1 MLSINRLYFVI
12 FLLMLLAGMYFNHV
26 VTAFSFADEFLSW
39 LLVGVALLVAVAKNL
54 YSRFK
59 SLWVLLAISGFYLF
73 YSITVTQYNT
83 TTAAISD
90 LVVELKPFVAF
101 FVTLSIAPQFTPK
114 QKTWLRYISMALLL
128 LMLMLYLIPGDFWE
142 IVYFHPAYLGI
153 NSIILSMI
161 YYYCSEG
168 SKRDKIITV
177 MMLSMGFCGARSK
190 FYGFFVVAI
199 FMLFIFKREMFNR
212 LKIKYI
218 IGGIFIILL
227 MLLVAWQKINYYFIA
242 GGEFSTDEIS
252 DSMARAALYVYTPEI
267 LADHP
272 FFGTGFASYGTYF
285 SAHPYSSLYGMY
297 EMDKI
302 WGLSETKPDFVA
314 DTYYPVMVQFGYVGV
329 LLFIMFVRSVFK
341 RIKRLSKTFKLSDK
355 NIHIA
360 TLCMIFILIENIA
373 SAVFTQG
380 GGVVAI
386 MLCAIALGDVVKQ
399 NELEYAN

>member
-90 LVVELKPFVAF
+90 LIVELKPFVAF
-101 FVTLSIAPQFTPK
+101 FVTLAIAPQFTPK

-168 SKRDKIITV
+168 SKRDKIITI
-177 MMLSMGFCGARSK
+177 MMLSMGFCGARS
-190 FYGFFVVAI
+190 
-199 FMLFIFKREMFNR
+199 
-212 LKIKYI
+212 
-218 IGGIFIILL
+218 
-227 MLLVAWQKINYYFIA
+227 
-242 GGEFSTDEIS
+242 
-252 DSMARAALYVYTPEI
+252 
-267 LADHP
+267 
-272 FFGTGFASYGTYF
+272 
-285 SAHPYSSLYGMY
+285 
-297 EMDKI
+297 
-302 WGLSETKPDFVA
+302 
-314 DTYYPVMVQFGYVGV
+314 
-329 LLFIMFVRSVFK
+329 
-341 RIKRLSKTFKLSDK
+341 
-355 NIHIA
+355 
-360 TLCMIFILIENIA
+360 
-373 SAVFTQG
+373 
-380 GGVVAI
+380 
-386 MLCAIALGDVVKQ
+386 
-399 NELEYAN
+399 